1 MNNNRISG
9 NINFTGNENKNTGN
23 NNSFNKIN
31 TTNNTTI
38 NNYFNPANYYKE
50 DVHKYDNVDRLGIYD
65 KVGDII
71 TCEAIF
77 LYQERITKSKEKF
90 YIIANVLEN
99 GKLIADHLHVKLEDS
114 FITGESYRIQLTGIV
129 GSYGQGNNKRNIE
142 LINQPIWLNDKL
154 RTNITPEHYSRLS
167 VDKVNFKL
175 SQVSK
180 EDKINLIRF
189 YKTKINNLTESS
201 LGKDTIFNFAL
212 SQLSLNVNNNA
223 IYNDNLEVFHDSILL
238 FMLILLSAVIYDITT
253 IMDNESKV
261 VIIGDERRYA
271 EISIYEIFR
280 SICLYCNYLQ
290 GLTGIGNKHANESQ
304 GFRFICDSL
313 KIKYNLAYAHTVKH
327 RYTNFELGD
336 EEVNIFEAS
345 RPLDVLG
352 YYLNVN

>member
-1 MNNNRISG
+1 MKNNTISRNKNNLMGNKNNNNYIDS
-9 NINFTGNENKNTGN
+9 N
-23 NNSFNKIN
+23 NN
-31 TTNNTTI
+31 TNNTTI

-238 FMLILLSAVIYDITT
+238 FMLILLSVVIYDITT

-304 GFRFICDSL
+304 GFRFICDRL
-313 KIKYNLAYAHTVKH
+313 KIKYNLAYAHTVKY

-336 EEVNIFEAS
+336 EEVNVFEAS

>member
-1 MNNNRISG
+1 MNNNKISG

-23 NNSFNKIN
+23 NNSFNKTN

-99 GKLIADHLHVKLEDS
+99 GKLIADHLHVKLEDR
-114 FITGESYRIQLTGIV
+114 FITGESYRIQLTGVV

-261 VIIGDERRYA
+261 VIIGNENRYA

-280 SICLYCNYLQ
+280 NICLYCNYLQ
-290 GLTGIGNKHANESQ
+290 GLTGIGNKSKNPSQ
-304 GFRFICDSL
+304 GFQFICNEL
-313 KIKYNLAYAHTVKH
+313 NIKPKLAFAHTVKH

-336 EEVNIFEAS
+336 EEVNVFEAS

>member
-1 MNNNRISG
+1 MNNNRISR
-9 NINFTGNENKNTGN
+9 NKNNLMGNKN
-23 NNSFNKIN
+23 NNNYIDSNN
-31 TTNNTTI
+31 NTNNTTI

-280 SICLYCNYLQ
+280 NICLYCNYLQ

-313 KIKYNLAYAHTVKH
+313 KIKYNLAYAHTVKY

>member
-9 NINFTGNENKNTGN
+9 NKNFTGNENKNAGN
-23 NNSFNKIN
+23 NNSFNKTN
-31 TTNNTTI
+31 TTINTTI

-50 DVHKYDNVDRLGIYD
+50 DIHKYDNVDRLGIYD

-189 YKTKINNLTESS
+189 YRTKINNLTESS

-253 IMDNESKV
+253 LMDNESKV
-261 VIIGDERRYA
+261 VIIGNESRYA

-280 SICLYCNYLQ
+280 NICLYCNYLQ
-290 GLTGIGNKHANESQ
+290 GLTGIGNKSKNLVK
-304 GFRFICDSL
+304 GF
-313 KIKYNLAYAHTVKH
+313 NLYA
-327 RYTNFELGD
+327 TN
-336 EEVNIFEAS
+336 
-345 RPLDVLG
+345 
-352 YYLNVN
+352 

>member
-1 MNNNRISG
+1 MNNNRISR
-9 NINFTGNENKNTGN
+9 NKNNLMGNKN
-23 NNSFNKIN
+23 NNNYIDSNN
-31 TTNNTTI
+31 NTNNTTI

-99 GKLIADHLHVKLEDS
+99 GKLIADHLHVKLEDR

-129 GSYGQGNNKRNIE
+129 GSYGQDNNKRNIE

-212 SQLSLNVNNNA
+212 SQLSLNVNNKA

-336 EEVNIFEAS
+336 EEVNVFEAS

>member
-1 MNNNRISG
+1 MKNNTISRNKNNLMGNKNNNNYIDS
-9 NINFTGNENKNTGN
+9 N
-23 NNSFNKIN
+23 NN
-31 TTNNTTI
+31 TNNTTI

-99 GKLIADHLHVKLEDS
+99 GKLIADHLHVKLDDK
-114 FITGESYRIQLTGIV
+114 FVTGESYRIQLTGIV
-129 GSYGQGNNKRNIE
+129 GSYGQSNNKRNIE

-154 RTNITPEHYSRLS
+154 RTNTNPEYYNRLTR
-167 VDKVNFKL
+167 DKVNFKL
-175 SQVSK
+175 SQTTK
-180 EDKINLIRF
+180 EEKINLIRF
-189 YKTKINNLTESS
+189 YRNKINDLTESS

-261 VIIGDERRYA
+261 VIIGNESRYA

-280 SICLYCNYLQ
+280 NICLYCNYLQ
-290 GLTGIGNKHANESQ
+290 GLTCVNINSKTPSQ
-304 GFRFICDSL
+304 GFKFICDNL
-313 KIKYNLAYAHTVKH
+313 KIKYTIAYAHTVKH
-327 RYTNFELGD
+327 RYANFDLGD
-336 EEVNIFEAS
+336 EEVDVFESS

>member
-1 MNNNRISG
+1 MKNNTISRNKNNLMGNKNNN
-9 NINFTGNENKNTGN
+9 NYINSN
-23 NNSFNKIN
+23 NN
-31 TTNNTTI
+31 TNNTTI
-38 NNYFNPANYYKE
+38 NNYFNSANYYK
-50 DVHKYDNVDRLGIYD
+50 DDIHKYDNVDRLGIYD
-65 KVGDII
+65 RVGDIV

-77 LYQERITKSKEKF
+77 LYKERLSKSKEKF
-90 YIIANVLEN
+90 YIIANVIEN
-99 GKLIADHLHVKLEDS
+99 GKLIADHLHVKLDDK
-114 FITGESYRIQLTGIV
+114 FVTGESYRIQLTGIV

-142 LINQPIWLNDKL
+142 LINPPIWLNDKL
-154 RTNITPEHYSRLS
+154 RTNTNPEYYNRLTR
-167 VDKVNFKL
+167 DKVNFKL
-175 SQVSK
+175 SQTTK
-180 EDKINLIRF
+180 EEKINLIRF
-189 YKTKINNLTESS
+189 YRNKINDLTESS
-201 LGKDTIFNFAL
+201 LGKDTIFIFAL

-271 EISIYEIFR
+271 EISIHEIFR
-280 SICLYCNYLQ
+280 NICLYCNYLQ
-290 GLTGIGNKHANESQ
+290 GLTGIGNKRANESQ

-327 RYTNFELGD
+327 RYANFDLGD
-336 EEVNIFEAS
+336 EEVNVFESS

>member
-1 MNNNRISG
+1 MGNKNNNNYIDS
-9 NINFTGNENKNTGN
+9 N
-23 NNSFNKIN
+23 NN
-31 TTNNTTI
+31 TNNTTI

-280 SICLYCNYLQ
+280 NICLYCNYLQ

-313 KIKYNLAYAHTVKH
+313 KIKYNLAYAHTVKY